1 MDEYASLTA
10 LKEELSCV
18 DLPLNVTG
26 VDAARELTERT
37 VRRLTDHVLPRLSNL
52 DAPLLCVVGG
62 STGAGKSTIVNS
74 LVRQKLS
81 ASSAVRPTTRRPL
94 LIHRSA
100 DAGWFED
107 TRILPGL
114 SRVRISPDSPP
125 SEPTN
130 ASTHEVELRINDD
143 IPQGVAILDAPDL
156 DSVVADNR
164 QLARQLLDAADLW
177 VFVTTA
183 ARYADAVPWAMLSD
197 AANRNISVAVILN
210 RIPPGAIEEIRPDL
224 SRMLAE
230 ADLGRAPLIAIEE
243 TTLDEDGLL
252 APQALQPLENWLV
265 SLSDTATARAKTA
278 KRTLVGTV
286 ATVLDACADIVDA
299 IQTQLYVATDASAVI
314 DSEIER
320 ALREVAELTQNGTL
334 LRGEV
339 LNRWQEVIGTA
350 ELSRRIDEG
359 VSWLKARVTGFLT
372 GRPNRAAPVET
383 AIHEGL
389 AALLAEQL
397 ASAEERV
404 RATWHQNTA
413 VREIEKQVVP
423 HPAEVYRRQAEE
435 ITRDWQHDLLEMVRT
450 EGGSRKTT
458 ARILAIGV
466 NLLGVALMIVIF
478 ASTGGLTGAEVGVAG
493 ATSVVAQRLLE
504 SVFGDQA
511 VARMTKQAHAMLLD
525 RMRHALEEIL
535 SDLESAIPAVRD
547 GQALV
552 EAIREAHSIWNSRE
566 REEDE

>member
-10 LKEELSCV
+10 LKDELNSV
-18 DLPLNVTG
+18 ELPLEVTG
-26 VDAARELTERT
+26 AESARELTERT
-37 VRRLTDHVLPRLSNL
+37 VRRLSDHVLPRLNNL

-94 LIHRSA
+94 LIHRSS
-100 DAGWFED
+100 DAAWFED
-107 TRILPGL
+107 SRILPDL
-114 SRVRISPDSPP
+114 VRVRVDADAPP
-125 SEPTN
+125 SEPT
-130 ASTHEVELRINDD
+130 ATSTHEVELRVNDE
-143 IPQGVAILDAPDL
+143 IPHGIAILDAPDL

-197 AANRNISVAVILN
+197 AANRNISVAVVLN
-210 RIPPGAIEEIRPDL
+210 RVPPGAIDEIRADL

-243 TTLDEDGLL
+243 TALTDGMLALGTLR
-252 APQALQPLENWLV
+252 PLENWLV
-265 SLSDTATARAKTA
+265 SLSDTAVARARTA
-278 KRTLVGTV
+278 KRTLLGTV
-286 ATVLDACADIVDA
+286 STVLDACAEILDA
-299 IQTQLYVATDASAVI
+299 IQAQLYVVTDAAEVI
-314 DSEIER
+314 DSETER
-320 ALREVAELTQNGTL
+320 SLRQVAELTQNGTL

-372 GRPNRAAPVET
+372 GKPNRAAPVET
-383 AIHEGL
+383 AIQEGL

-397 ASAEERV
+397 ASAQERV
-404 RATWHQNTA
+404 RSTWHQNAA
-413 VREIEKQVVP
+413 VRDIEESVP
-423 HPAEVYRRQAEE
+423 PTPAQVYRERAEE

-525 RMRHALEEIL
+525 RMRKSLTETL
-535 SDLESAIPAVRD
+535 GDLERAIPAVPD
-547 GQALV
+547 GQRLADAV
-552 EAIREAHSIWNSRE
+552 QQARSTWNR
-566 REEDE
+566 RDWEDDDG

>member
-10 LKEELSCV
+10 LKDELNRV
-18 DLPLNVTG
+18 ELPLEVTG
-26 VDAARELTERT
+26 AESARELTERT
-37 VRRLTDHVLPRLSNL
+37 VRRLSDHVLPRLNNL

-94 LIHRSA
+94 LIHRSS
-100 DAGWFED
+100 DAAWFED
-107 TRILPGL
+107 SRILPDL
-114 SRVRISPDSPP
+114 VRVRVDADAPP
-125 SEPTN
+125 SEPT
-130 ASTHEVELRINDD
+130 ATSTHEVELRVNDE
-143 IPQGVAILDAPDL
+143 IPHGIAILDAPDL

-197 AANRNISVAVILN
+197 AANRNISVAVVLN
-210 RIPPGAIEEIRPDL
+210 RIPPGAIDEIRADL

-243 TTLDEDGLL
+243 TALTDGMLALGTLR
-252 APQALQPLENWLV
+252 PLENWLV
-265 SLSDTATARAKTA
+265 SLSDTAVARARTA
-278 KRTLVGTV
+278 KRTLLGTV
-286 ATVLDACADIVDA
+286 STVLDACAEILDA
-299 IQTQLYVATDASAVI
+299 IQAQLYVVTDAAEVI
-314 DSEIER
+314 DSETER
-320 ALREVAELTQNGTL
+320 SLRQVAELTQNGTL

-372 GRPNRAAPVET
+372 GKPNRAAPVET
-383 AIHEGL
+383 AIQEGL

-397 ASAEERV
+397 ASAQERV
-404 RATWHQNTA
+404 RSTWHQNAA
-413 VREIEKQVVP
+413 VRDIEESVP
-423 HPAEVYRRQAEE
+423 PTPAQVYRERAEE

-525 RMRHALEEIL
+525 RMRKSLTETL
-535 SDLESAIPAVRD
+535 GDLERAIPAVPD
-547 GQALV
+547 GQRLADAV
-552 EAIREAHSIWNSRE
+552 QQARSTWNR
-566 REEDE
+566 RDWEDDDG

>member
-10 LKEELSCV
+10 LKDELNRV
-18 DLPLNVTG
+18 EFPLDVTG
-26 VDAARELTERT
+26 AESARELTERT
-37 VRRLTDHVLPRLSNL
+37 VRRLADHVLPRLNNL
-52 DAPLLCVVGG
+52 EAPLLCVVGG

-94 LIHRSA
+94 LIHRST
-100 DAGWFED
+100 DASWFED
-107 TRILPGL
+107 ARILPDL
-114 SRVRISPDSPP
+114 TRVRVASDAPP
-125 SEPTN
+125 SEPT
-130 ASTHEVELRINDD
+130 ATSTHEVELRVNDE
-143 IPQGVAILDAPDL
+143 IPQGIAILDAPDL

-210 RIPPGAIEEIRPDL
+210 RIPPGAIEEIRGDL

-243 TTLDEDGLL
+243 TELVDGMLPL
-252 APQALQPLENWLV
+252 GILHPLENWLV
-265 SLSDTATARAKTA
+265 SLSDTAVARAQTA
-278 KRTLVGTV
+278 KRTLLGTV
-286 ATVLDACADIVDA
+286 STVLDACAEILDA
-299 IQTQLYVATDASAVI
+299 IQAQLYVVTDTSEVI
-314 DSEIER
+314 DSETER
-320 ALREVAELTQNGTL
+320 ALRQVAELTQNGTL

-372 GRPNRAAPVET
+372 GKPNRAAPVET
-383 AIHEGL
+383 AIQEGL

-397 ASAEERV
+397 ASAQERV
-404 RATWHQNTA
+404 RSTWHQNAA
-413 VREIEKQVVP
+413 VRGIEESVP
-423 HPAEVYRRQAEE
+423 PTPTQVYRKRAEE

-525 RMRHALEEIL
+525 RMRDALADTL
-535 SDLESAIPAVRD
+535 GDLERAIPTVPD
-547 GQALV
+547 GQRLV
-552 EAIREAHSIWNSRE
+552 EAVRQARSAWSR
-566 REEDE
+566 RDWEEYDG